1 MRKNSRFERIVKL
14 VVLAAL
20 LLPAGALAGGKL
32 SAEQI
37 MAKAS
42 ESRKLDGSKA
52 KVSLTLYDGGGK
64 AGEPRVIKMVTKMY
78 DGGKTEKK
86 LFRFTAPADIKGT
99 GILTYDYEKKDDDM
113 WLFLPALRKTRRIM
127 GGKKSGAFMGSEF
140 SYADMN
146 TPVLSNYKLKIL
158 KEEKEG
164 GVDCWVIEALP
175 KSKDIADEEGY
186 SKKVYW
192 IGKPDYMV
200 RKTDFYDQDGK
211 LLKVLT
217 TKGVKLVDKAKKRY
231 RLTEMVVVNKQ
242 NKRKSVFKTMSIE
255 NAPDVKDEYFTT
267 AFLERP

>member
-1 MRKNSRFERIVKL
+1 MRKNIKFERTMKL

-20 LLPAGALAGGKL
+20 LLPSGAFAGNLT
-32 SAEQI
+32 AEQI
-37 MAKAS
+37 MEKAS

-52 KVSLTLYDGGGK
+52 KISLTLYDASGK

-86 LFRFTAPADIKGT
+86 FFRFTAPADIKGT

-127 GGKKSGAFMGSEF
+127 GSKKSGSFMGSEF

-146 TPVLSNYKLKIL
+146 TPVLSNYNLKIL

-164 GVDCWVIEALP
+164 GVDCWVIEVLP
-175 KSKDIADEEGY
+175 KNKDVADEEGY
-186 SKKVYW
+186 SKKIFW

-200 RKTDFYDQDGK
+200 RKTDFYDLDGK

-231 RLTEMVVVNKQ
+231 RLMEMVVVNKQ
-242 NKRKSVFKTMSIE
+242 NKRKSVFKTESIE